1 MSQNI
6 LVQLNLGSPVTLPA
20 AIATRLVTVT
30 DSAGASQ
37 NASLTGA
44 ESPAWSTTFS
54 SLADGAV
61 TGTVQDQDASGNAV
75 GSPVSF
81 NFAGSGGGT
90 VTGQPTASVT
100 VTAA

>member
-1 MSQNI
+1 MQNI

-44 ESPAWSTTFS
+44 ESPAWSTQFQNV
-54 SLADGAV
+54 ADGAL

-75 GSPVSF
+75 GSAVTFS
-81 NFAGSGGGT
+81 FAGSGGGT
-90 VTGQPTASVT
+90 ITGQPTSSVT
-100 VTAA
+100 VTNV